1 MKKII
6 RTQDGRLIEVTE
18 FDKAFIGSIRVN
30 NHYSEV
36 FCTFLDEDEKPLK
49 YFGTIGRYFDDSK
62 AKEVKKSLIEFLNK
76 DSEDYISIP
85 IDLSK
90 DWLTIT
96 EKICENNG
104 LIMATVEEASLYFK
118 DKREARRLTEETDYF
133 EKRNVIIYDEKGFFK
148 SFNKWKQIQVNRAG

>member
-1 MKKII
+1 M
-6 RTQDGRLIEVTE
+6 
-18 FDKAFIGSIRVN
+18 
-30 NHYSEV
+30 
-36 FCTFLDEDEKPLK
+36 
-49 YFGTIGRYFDDSK
+49 
-62 AKEVKKSLIEFLNK
+62 IEFLNK